1 LNAGETKVSKAMVEK
16 ETGTGTETGTV
27 EGIVWIGIGFIIC
40 LLALRFDL
48 GSFHQPGPGFVALL
62 SGLFIAAMGLAMI
75 IARTMSKRR
84 RQMAPGTDHAFRIGA
99 WPRLIYTVALLL
111 AYVILIEPVGFILT
125 TSLLMFALF
134 FDLEKRN
141 YFWSLFFAI
150 ATALVSYLVFEVW
163 LHCQLP
169 RGLFPWW

>member
-1 LNAGETKVSKAMVEK
+1 MVEK
-16 ETGTGTETGTV
+16 ETGTV

-40 LLALRFDL
+40 VLALQFDL

-62 SGLFIAAMGLAMI
+62 SGLFIASMGLAMI
-75 IARTMSKRR
+75 IARAMSKRR
-84 RQMAPGTDHAFRIGA
+84 PQSGTAADHAFRIGA
-99 WPRLIYTVALLL
+99 WQRLVYTLALLL

-125 TSLLMFALF
+125 TFLLMFGLF
-134 FDLEKRN
+134 FDVEKRN
-141 YFWSLFFAI
+141 YFWSLFFSV

-169 RGLFPWW
+169 RGVFPWW